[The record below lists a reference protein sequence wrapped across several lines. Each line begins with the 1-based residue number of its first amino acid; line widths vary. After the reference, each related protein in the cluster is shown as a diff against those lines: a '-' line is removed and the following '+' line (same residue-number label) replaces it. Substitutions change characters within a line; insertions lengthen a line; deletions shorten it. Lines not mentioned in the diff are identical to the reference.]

1 MHVCLFVCGCVPF
14 SGGALKGQDRV
25 SAPLEL
31 ELQVSC
37 ELLDVDELTL
47 VLLLLTTPES
57 HQPQRHYF

>member
-1 MHVCLFVCGCVPF
+1 MHVCLFVCGCVHF

-25 SAPLEL
+25 SAPLAL

-47 VLLLLTTPES
+47 VLLLTTPES
-57 HQPQRHYF
+57 YQPQRHYF

>member
-1 MHVCLFVCGCVPF
+1 MCGCVHF
-14 SGGALKGQDRV
+14 SGGALKGQDRG

-37 ELLDVDELTL
+37 ELLGVDELTL
-47 VLLLLTTPES
+47 ILLLLTTPES